1 MSEEMKKHVESL
13 IEKAAQ
19 AEDGAEAMR
28 FSQAATNAANALA
41 TLGTLIFHASDCALH
56 NAPALEPGPC
66 DCGAASLLAPK
77 ERTEG

>member
-28 FSQAATNAANALA
+28 FSQAAANAANALE
-41 TLGTLIFHASDCALH
+41 TLAVIPVSD
-56 NAPALEPGPC
+56 G
-66 DCGAASLLAPK
+66 
-77 ERTEG
+77 